1 MIGAAKIQ
9 KTIISGLLIF
19 CSGIFLYTA
28 GFGTFSA
35 MTQRALL
42 MAFLSPMAF
51 FSLKKRDEAPWQN
64 VFNIFLALAIMAAN
78 IYVMIVWQDRVL
90 KVGDTPPA
98 DIVLGTILVVLVLEA
113 ARRTNGLFLTLTAA
127 FFIVYALFGS
137 YFPTFMAHRGET
149 WTRLIN
155 FLFLSTDGIYGIP
168 MDVAATFIIVFILFG
183 ALLEALGGG
192 QWFIDIAYSI
202 AGRFRG
208 GPAKAAIIGSSLMGM
223 ISGSPAANVA
233 TVGTFTIPLMRKVGY
248 KAHVAGAIEAVASTG
263 GMFTPPIMGAGAF
276 IMAQYL
282 EKSYAT
288 VCIAAIVPAFL
299 YYLALM
305 FVVDARAVK
314 EGLTGLPGDQL
325 PYLAK
330 VMKARGHLGI
340 PIIFLIAVISAGW
353 TPMRSAFWASL
364 LTIAVSFLSRV
375 TRPGITQLLKA
386 FESGSQQS
394 VQIVI
399 TCAAAGIIVGT
410 FLITG
415 LGAKLSYTLIAYSY
429 GNLYLA
435 AFWSMI
441 IALLLGCAMPPTA
454 VYIILVTILV
464 PVLTKLGA
472 APIAAHMFLFIFS
485 CVAAI
490 TPPVAIAAYCAA
502 ALAKSDP
509 NRTGW
514 LAFRFGLPAFIIPF
528 MFIAVPAVILQGRP
542 SDVAIAVGAEII
554 GILCFVATIEGF
566 LLVRWNSPARILLG
580 IAAGLLLF
588 PEVVTDIIG
597 LAFIGISFL
606 VNKFI
611 PPAPYP
617 RQGRPGGMGK
627 EGVS

>member
-1 MIGAAKIQ
+1 
-9 KTIISGLLIF
+9 
-19 CSGIFLYTA
+19 
-28 GFGTFSA
+28 
-35 MTQRALL
+35 
-42 MAFLSPMAF
+42 
-51 FSLKKRDEAPWQN
+51 
-64 VFNIFLALAIMAAN
+64 
-78 IYVMIVWQDRVL
+78 
-90 KVGDTPPA
+90 
-98 DIVLGTILVVLVLEA
+98 
-113 ARRTNGLFLTLTAA
+113 
-127 FFIVYALFGS
+127 
-137 YFPTFMAHRGET
+137 
-149 WTRLIN
+149 
-155 FLFLSTDGIYGIP
+155 
-168 MDVAATFIIVFILFG
+168 
-183 ALLEALGGG
+183 LLEALGGG
-192 QWFIDIAYSI
+192 QWFIDIAYSV

-208 GPAKAAIIGSSLMGM
+208 GPAKAAIIGSALMGM

-233 TVGTFTIPLMRKVGY
+233 TVGTFTIPLMKKVGY

-282 EKSYAT
+282 EKSYAAI
-288 VCIAAIVPAFL
+288 CIAAIVPAFL

-314 EGLTGLPGDQL
+314 EGLTGLHRDQL
-325 PYLAK
+325 PLFAK
-330 VMKARGHLGI
+330 VMKERGHLGI
-340 PIIFLIAVISAGW
+340 PITFLIVVISAGW

-364 LTIAVSFLSRV
+364 LTLAVSFLSKV
-375 TRPGITQLLKA
+375 TRPNLTQLLKA
-386 FESGSQQS
+386 FESGSKQS

-429 GNLYLA
+429 GNLYVA

-509 NRTGW
+509 NQTGW
-514 LAFRFGLPAFIIPF
+514 LAFRFGLPAYIIPF
-528 MFIAVPAVILQGRP
+528 MFIAVPAVILQGKP
-542 SDVAIAVGAEII
+542 LEVFIAVGAELI
-554 GILCFVATIEGF
+554 GILCFVAAIEGF
-566 LLVRWNSPARILLG
+566 LLIRWNILARILLG
-580 IAAGLLLF
+580 IAAVLLLY
-588 PEVVTDIIG
+588 PEIITDMMG
-597 LAFIGISFL
+597 LALIGVALL

-611 PPAPYP
+611 PPDSFPKKHHQNDP
-617 RQGRPGGMGK
+617 
-627 EGVS
+627 V

>member
-1 MIGAAKIQ
+1 MRLSLI
-9 KTIISGLLIF
+9 KTQQVCISALLV
-19 CSGIFLYTA
+19 SASAIFLYTA

-42 MAFLSPMAF
+42 MALVAPVAF
-51 FSLKKRDEAPWQN
+51 FNLKKPEEHVWKN
-64 VFNIFLALAIMAAN
+64 IFNIVLALMTIAAN
-78 IYVMIVWQDRVL
+78 VYVMVVWEDRTL
-90 KVGDTPPA
+90 KSGEIIMTDV
-98 DIVLGTILVVLVLEA
+98 VMGTILVLLVLIA
-113 ARRTNGLFLTLTAA
+113 TQRTNGWSLTITAG
-127 FFIVYALFGS
+127 FFIVYALFGPH
-137 YFPTFMAHRGET
+137 FPTFMAHRGET
-149 WTRLIN
+149 WSRLIN
-155 FLFLSTDGIYGIP
+155 FLFMSTDGIYGIP
-168 MDVAATFIIVFILFG
+168 MDVAATFIILFILFG

-208 GPAKAAIIGSSLMGM
+208 GPAKAAIMGSSLMGM

-233 TVGTFTIPLMRKVGY
+233 TVGTFTIPLMKKVGY
-248 KAHVAGAIEAVASTG
+248 NAHVAGAIEAVASTG

-282 EKSYAT
+282 EKSYASI
-288 VCIAAIVPAFL
+288 CIAAIVPAFL

-314 EGLTGLPGDQL
+314 EGLTGLSKDHL
-325 PYLAK
+325 PVLAK
-330 VMKARGHLGI
+330 VMKERGHLGI
-340 PIIFLIAVISAGW
+340 PIIFLIAVISFGW
-353 TPMRSAFWASL
+353 TPMRSAFWASI
-364 LTIAVSFLSRV
+364 LTVAVSFFSRV
-375 TRPGITQLLKA
+375 TRPGFVQLLKA
-386 FESGSQQS
+386 FESGSRQS

-454 VYIILVTILV
+454 VYIIIVTILV

-490 TPPVAIAAYCAA
+490 TPPVAIAAYTAA
-502 ALAKSDP
+502 AVAKSNP

-514 LAFRFGLPAFIIPF
+514 LAFRFGLPAYIIPF
-528 MFIAVPAVILQGRP
+528 MFIAVPAVIMQGKP
-542 SDVAIAVGAEII
+542 HDVFIAVGAEFI
-554 GILCFVATIEGF
+554 GIICFVAAIEGF
-566 LLVRWNSPARILLG
+566 WLIKWNWSARILLG
-580 IAAGLLLF
+580 IAAALLLI
-588 PEVVTDIIG
+588 PEVITDIIG
-597 LAFIGISFL
+597 LSLIGVSLL
-606 VNKFI
+606 VNKLF
-611 PPAPYP
+611 PLDSSPKKN
-617 RQGRPGGMGK
+617 RQNDMVR
-627 EGVS
+627 E

>member
-9 KTIISGLLIF
+9 NTIISVFLIS
-19 CSGIFLYTA
+19 CSVIFLYTA
-28 GFGTFSA
+28 GFGTFDA
-35 MTQRALL
+35 MVQRALL
-42 MAFLSPMAF
+42 MALLSPVAF
-51 FSLKKRDEAPWQN
+51 FSLKKSDETRWEN
-64 VFNIFLALAIMAAN
+64 IFNIILAVLIIAVN
-78 IYVMIVWQDRVL
+78 IYVMVVWKDRAM
-90 KVGDTPPA
+90 KVGDIPAA
-98 DIVLGTILVVLVLEA
+98 DIIFGSILVLLVLEA

-127 FFIVYALFGS
+127 FFIVYALFGP
-137 YFPTFMAHRGET
+137 YFPTFMSHRGES
-149 WTRLIN
+149 WSRLVN
-155 FLFLSTDGIYGIP
+155 FLFMSTDGIYGIP
-168 MDVAATFIIVFILFG
+168 MDVAATFIIVFIIFG

-192 QWFIDIAYSI
+192 KWFIDTAYSI
-202 AGRFRG
+202 AGHFRG
-208 GPAKAAIIGSSLMGM
+208 GPAKAAIIGSALMGM

-248 KAHVAGAIEAVASTG
+248 KAHVAAAIEAVASTG

-282 EKSYAT
+282 EQPYAA

-305 FVVDARAVK
+305 CVVDARAVRS
-314 EGLTGLPGDQL
+314 GLTGLPKDQL
-325 PYLAK
+325 PSLNK
-330 VMKARGHLGI
+330 VMRERGHLGI
-340 PIIFLIAVISAGW
+340 PVIFLIAVITMGW
-353 TPMRSAFWASL
+353 TPMRSAFWASM
-364 LTIAVSFLSRV
+364 LTIAVSFISKL
-375 TRPGITQLLKA
+375 TRPSFSQLLKA
-386 FESGSQQS
+386 LESGSKQS

-514 LAFRFGLPAFIIPF
+514 LAFRFGLPAYIIPF
-528 MFIAVPAVILQGRP
+528 MFIAVPAVIMQGKP
-542 SDVAIAVGAEII
+542 LDIFIAVGAELV
-554 GILCFVATIEGF
+554 GILCFVAAIEGF
-566 LLVRWNSPARILLG
+566 MLINFNIFPRILMG
-580 IAAGLLLF
+580 IASLLLLY
-588 PEVVTDIIG
+588 PEIITDIIG
-597 LAFIGISFL
+597 LLLIVVAFLI
-606 VNKFI
+606 NKFVS
-611 PPAPYP
+611 PDSYKGSR
-617 RQGRPGGMGK
+617 RQNDIVK
-627 EGVS
+627 EVES